1 MPNPNA
7 GRDKL
12 KRHPVTKVK
21 PARDTHVTNKTL
33 SNISKSQ
40 NSSNLEKSIPCP
52 KGRIGRNGLKLQEAL
67 GLSDNQARYDRIQ
80 NISRHIISRKMDFRR
95 TFRGH
100 TEEEIALTLR
110 ALSAEIP
117 FLSRF
122 ERHWAS
128 RAIVKAILA
137 NNSPR
142 LRKLYKMERAA
153 ERMDAKGIEEVDRN
167 EAGGN
172 ISMESYLSEDEK
184 SRKQGQAEAGEDS
197 ESESDDEIHEE
208 PQTKK
213 TSAALK
219 PSRAIP
225 EARIANRTNDAVLK
239 PRTSTYGTS
248 RTLGRTR
255 DDTAHIENK
264 DRKTNNRSLKI
275 KTSTR
280 IELTPA
286 KPARTAQNTLKSPND
301 LESDIDHLDGNT
313 ETVQDDEDG
322 SAGKEKENAKQFE
335 ANRNVQEPRL
345 ITEFFHAIAKKPLV
359 ATSKNELNVTKPV
372 TEHAPSFGARP
383 LLTQRHASKVLPRS
397 TLEPPVPRS
406 VPKPALNRPIRSNE
420 NTILYNGEEDSESDT
435 KDSSFDPESES
446 VYSDFS
452 SVQNELSPHHQVS
465 PTDNFEGLN
474 FDFKKYD
481 VSDTSDP
488 ADNGLRCPV
497 CDAPVPD
504 NASPEVLDLLNKRKK
519 LEGKKATAAI
529 AKLDFQLCPLIERSR
544 DTDDIVNNA
553 MGEDWYDAA
562 LAIKWNQLPGRVFKF
577 GKELKSLIA
586 SHNSLRNFWVFRK
599 LEKIYS
605 PDVSQLANSAILF
618 SDFCASNTKAGYYG
632 QLGHDIIVDCLTTM
646 FPPHN
651 MDLNVIKPFTG
662 HQIILLVL
670 LPATVIKL
678 MMHDLYNQGYD
689 EEGLRVLLQSSA
701 RWGELVQITTIEE
714 EADPNSEVNQIR
726 RDLRKRLHSL
736 LDNKENILSHA
747 PPPRVKRKAQINT
760 DTKSLQKFIPDIPK
774 LSKAFLTIDDFQ
786 GKLPAGV
793 ALSKTKR
800 PKVTKDLQGKAA
812 ATPSPRKNKRKAAE
826 DLENIMGNE
835 LEPPSP
841 VKATKAPAG
850 QRGKKPRLT
859 DKTDNTS
866 MNPPAANLSRSTMRN
881 GVGRPIRK
889 VGPPLRFRPS

>member
-1 MPNPNA
+1 MTQ
-7 GRDKL
+7 DKL
-12 KRHPVTKVK
+12 KRHPVTNVK
-21 PARDTHVTNKTL
+21 PSARDTHVTNKTL

-40 NSSNLEKSIPCP
+40 NSSNFEKSIPCP
-52 KGRIGRNGLKLQEAL
+52 KGRIGRNGLKLQDAL

-167 EAGGN
+167 EAGGS

-197 ESESDDEIHEE
+197 ESESDDEIREE

-213 TSAALK
+213 TSATLK

-248 RTLGRTR
+248 RTLGKTS

-264 DRKTNNRSLKI
+264 DI

-301 LESDIDHLDGNT
+301 LESDVDHLDGNT

-322 SAGKEKENAKQFE
+322 HAGKEKENAKQFE

-359 ATSKNELNVTKPV
+359 ATSKKELNVTKFWGKTITGAKACVKSASTPNTRTTSTALSTKTSIKSSYSV
-372 TEHAPSFGARP
+372 ESEHYLGLS
-383 LLTQRHASKVLPRS
+383 S
-397 TLEPPVPRS
+397 TTSELWS
-406 VPKPALNRPIRSNE
+406 D
-420 NTILYNGEEDSESDT
+420 YDGEEDFESDT

-452 SVQNELSPHHQVS
+452 SDQNELSPHHQVS

-474 FDFKKYD
+474 FDFEKYD

-488 ADNGLRCPV
+488 ADNVLRCPV

-714 EADPNSEVNQIR
+714 EADANSEVNQIR

-747 PPPRVKRKAQINT
+747 PPPRVKRK
-760 DTKSLQKFIPDIPK
+760 
-774 LSKAFLTIDDFQ
+774 
-786 GKLPAGV
+786 LPAGV

-800 PKVTKDLQGKAA
+800 RKVTKDLQGKAA

-866 MNPPAANLSRSTMRN
+866 MTMRN
-881 GVGRPIRK
+881 GVGRPI
-889 VGPPLRFRPS
+889 LSYI

>member
-1 MPNPNA
+1 MTQ
-7 GRDKL
+7 DKL
-12 KRHPVTKVK
+12 KRHSVTKVQ

-40 NSSNLEKSIPCP
+40 NSSNFEKSIPCP
-52 KGRIGRNGLKLQEAL
+52 KGRIGRNGLKLQDVL

-184 SRKQGQAEAGEDS
+184 SRKQGQAEAGEDY

-213 TSAALK
+213 TSATLK

-225 EARIANRTNDAVLK
+225 EARIANRTNDA
-239 PRTSTYGTS
+239 
-248 RTLGRTR
+248 
-255 DDTAHIENK
+255 
-264 DRKTNNRSLKI
+264 I

-286 KPARTAQNTLKSPND
+286 KPARTAQNTLKSHND
-301 LESDIDHLDGNT
+301 LESDVDHLDGNT

-322 SAGKEKENAKQFE
+322 HAGKEKENAKEFE

-359 ATSKNELNVTKPV
+359 ATSKKDLNVTKVV

-383 LLTQRHASKVLPRS
+383 LLAQRHASKVLPRS
-397 TLEPPVPRS
+397 TLEPPVPHS

-420 NTILYNGEEDSESDT
+420 NTILYDGEEDFESDT

-452 SVQNELSPHHQVS
+452 SDQNELLPHHQVS

-474 FDFKKYD
+474 FDFEKYD

-488 ADNGLRCPV
+488 ADNVLRCPV
-497 CDAPVPD
+497 CNAPVPD

-586 SHNSLRNFWVFRK
+586 SHNSLRNFWVFGK

-678 MMHDLYNQGYD
+678 MMQDLYNQGYD

-736 LDNKENILSHA
+736 LDNKENVLSHA
-747 PPPRVKRKAQINT
+747 PPPRVKRK
-760 DTKSLQKFIPDIPK
+760 
-774 LSKAFLTIDDFQ
+774 
-786 GKLPAGV
+786 LPAGV
-793 ALSKTKR
+793 APSKTKKR
-800 PKVTKDLQGKAA
+800 KVTKDLPAKAA

-859 DKTDNTS
+859 DKADNTS
-866 MNPPAANLSRSTMRN
+866 TNLQS
-881 GVGRPIRK
+881 VE
-889 VGPPLRFRPS
+889 LL

>member
-12 KRHPVTKVK
+12 KRHPVTKVQ

-40 NSSNLEKSIPCP
+40 NSSNFEKSIPCP
-52 KGRIGRNGLKLQEAL
+52 KGRIGRNGLKLQDVL

-184 SRKQGQAEAGEDS
+184 SRKQGQAEAGEDY

-213 TSAALK
+213 TSATLK

-239 PRTSTYGTS
+239 PRTSTYSTS
-248 RTLGRTR
+248 RTLGKTS

-264 DRKTNNRSLKI
+264 DRQSNNRSLKI

-286 KPARTAQNTLKSPND
+286 KPARTAQNTLKSHND
-301 LESDIDHLDGNT
+301 LESDVDHLDGNT

-322 SAGKEKENAKQFE
+322 HAGKEKENAKEFE

-359 ATSKNELNVTKPV
+359 ATSKKDLNVTKPV

-383 LLTQRHASKVLPRS
+383 LLAQRHASKVLPRS
-397 TLEPPVPRS
+397 TLEPPVPHS

-420 NTILYNGEEDSESDT
+420 NTILYDGEEDFESDT

-452 SVQNELSPHHQVS
+452 SDQNELLPHHQSSRQKLSNFPVS

-474 FDFKKYD
+474 FDFEKYD

-488 ADNGLRCPV
+488 ADNVLRCPV
-497 CDAPVPD
+497 CNAPVPD

-586 SHNSLRNFWVFRK
+586 SHNSLRNFWVFGK

-678 MMHDLYNQGYD
+678 MMQDLYNQGYD

-736 LDNKENILSHA
+736 LDNKENVLSHA

-760 DTKSLQKFIPDIPK
+760 DTKSLQKFKPDIPK

-793 ALSKTKR
+793 APSKTKKR
-800 PKVTKDLQGKAA
+800 KVTKDLPAKAA

-841 VKATKAPAG
+841 
-850 QRGKKPRLT
+850 
-859 DKTDNTS
+859 
-866 MNPPAANLSRSTMRN
+866 
-881 GVGRPIRK
+881 
-889 VGPPLRFRPS
+889 

>member
-1 MPNPNA
+1 MTQ
-7 GRDKL
+7 DKL
-12 KRHPVTKVK
+12 KRHPVTKVQ

-40 NSSNLEKSIPCP
+40 NSSNFEKSIPCP
-52 KGRIGRNGLKLQEAL
+52 KGRIGRNGLKLQDVL

-153 ERMDAKGIEEVDRN
+153 ECMDAKGIEEVDRN

-184 SRKQGQAEAGEDS
+184 SRKQGQAEAGEDY

-213 TSAALK
+213 TSATLK

-225 EARIANRTNDAVLK
+225 EARIANRTNDAGK
-239 PRTSTYGTS
+239 TS
-248 RTLGRTR
+248 

-264 DRKTNNRSLKI
+264 DI

-286 KPARTAQNTLKSPND
+286 KPARTAQNTLKSHND
-301 LESDIDHLDGNT
+301 LESDVDHLDGNT

-322 SAGKEKENAKQFE
+322 HAGKEKENAKEFE

-359 ATSKNELNVTKPV
+359 ATSKKDLNVTKV
-372 TEHAPSFGARP
+372 EHAPSFGARP
-383 LLTQRHASKVLPRS
+383 LLAQRHASKVLPRS
-397 TLEPPVPRS
+397 TLEPPVPHS

-420 NTILYNGEEDSESDT
+420 NTILYDGEEDFESDT

-452 SVQNELSPHHQVS
+452 SDQNELLPHHQVS

-474 FDFKKYD
+474 FDFEKYD

-488 ADNGLRCPV
+488 ADNVLRCPV
-497 CDAPVPD
+497 CNAPVPD

-678 MMHDLYNQGYD
+678 MMQDLYNQGYD

-736 LDNKENILSHA
+736 LDNKENVLSHA
-747 PPPRVKRKAQINT
+747 PPPRVKRK
-760 DTKSLQKFIPDIPK
+760 
-774 LSKAFLTIDDFQ
+774 
-786 GKLPAGV
+786 LPAGV
-793 ALSKTKR
+793 APSKTKKR
-800 PKVTKDLQGKAA
+800 KVTKDLPAKAA

-859 DKTDNTS
+859 DKADNTS
-866 MNPPAANLSRSTMRN
+866 TIAFPKELSSNQHHIALLILLMH
-881 GVGRPIRK
+881 
-889 VGPPLRFRPS
+889 

>member
-1 MPNPNA
+1 MTQ
-7 GRDKL
+7 DKL
-12 KRHPVTKVK
+12 KRHSVTKVQ

-40 NSSNLEKSIPCP
+40 NSSNFEKSIPCP
-52 KGRIGRNGLKLQEAL
+52 KGRIGRNGLKLQDVL

-184 SRKQGQAEAGEDS
+184 SREQGQAEAGEDY

-213 TSAALK
+213 TSATLK

-225 EARIANRTNDAVLK
+225 EARIANRTNDAGK
-239 PRTSTYGTS
+239 TS
-248 RTLGRTR
+248 

-264 DRKTNNRSLKI
+264 DI

-286 KPARTAQNTLKSPND
+286 KPARTAQNTLKSHND
-301 LESDIDHLDGNT
+301 LESDVDHLDGNT

-322 SAGKEKENAKQFE
+322 HAGKEKENAKEFE

-359 ATSKNELNVTKPV
+359 ATSKKDLNVTKVV

-383 LLTQRHASKVLPRS
+383 LLAQRHASKVLPRS
-397 TLEPPVPRS
+397 TLEPPVPHS

-420 NTILYNGEEDSESDT
+420 NTILYDGEEDFESDT

-452 SVQNELSPHHQVS
+452 SDQNELLPHHQVS

-474 FDFKKYD
+474 FDFEKYD

-488 ADNGLRCPV
+488 ADNVLRCPV
-497 CDAPVPD
+497 CNAPVPD

-586 SHNSLRNFWVFRK
+586 SHNSLRNFWVFGK

-678 MMHDLYNQGYD
+678 MMQDLYNQGYD

-736 LDNKENILSHA
+736 LDNKENVLSHA
-747 PPPRVKRKAQINT
+747 PPPRVKRK
-760 DTKSLQKFIPDIPK
+760 
-774 LSKAFLTIDDFQ
+774 
-786 GKLPAGV
+786 LPAGV
-793 ALSKTKR
+793 APSKTKKR
-800 PKVTKDLQGKAA
+800 KVTKDLPAKAA

-859 DKTDNTS
+859 DKADNTS
-866 MNPPAANLSRSTMRN
+866 TNLQS
-881 GVGRPIRK
+881 VE
-889 VGPPLRFRPS
+889 LL

>member
-1 MPNPNA
+1 MTQ
-7 GRDKL
+7 DKL

-52 KGRIGRNGLKLQEAL
+52 KGRIGRNGLKLQDAL

-213 TSAALK
+213 TNATLK

-239 PRTSTYGTS
+239 PRTSTYG
-248 RTLGRTR
+248 
-255 DDTAHIENK
+255 
-264 DRKTNNRSLKI
+264 
-275 KTSTR
+275 
-280 IELTPA
+280 
-286 KPARTAQNTLKSPND
+286 PND

-345 ITEFFHAIAKKPLV
+345 ITEFFHAIAKKSLV
-359 ATSKNELNVTKPV
+359 ATSKNELNVTKV
-372 TEHAPSFGARP
+372 EHAPSFGARP
-383 LLTQRHASKVLPRS
+383 LLAQRHASKVLPRS
-397 TLEPPVPRS
+397 TLEPPVPHS

-420 NTILYNGEEDSESDT
+420 NTILVCLAQLPSYGAMSLILTFTKYNGEEDFESDT

-452 SVQNELSPHHQVS
+452 SDQNELSPHHQVIWLNHGTELKAKTIQFS
-465 PTDNFEGLN
+465 AQYLMAFWKDN
-474 FDFKKYD
+474 
-481 VSDTSDP
+481 V
-488 ADNGLRCPV
+488 LRCPV

-714 EADPNSEVNQIR
+714 EADANSEVNQIR

-747 PPPRVKRKAQINT
+747 PPPRVKRK
-760 DTKSLQKFIPDIPK
+760 
-774 LSKAFLTIDDFQ
+774 
-786 GKLPAGV
+786 LPAGV

-800 PKVTKDLQGKAA
+800 RKVTKDLQGKAA

-866 MNPPAANLSRSTMRN
+866 MTMRN
-881 GVGRPIRK
+881 GVGRPI
-889 VGPPLRFRPS
+889 LSYI

>member
-1 MPNPNA
+1 M
-7 GRDKL
+7 
-12 KRHPVTKVK
+12 
-21 PARDTHVTNKTL
+21 
-33 SNISKSQ
+33 
-40 NSSNLEKSIPCP
+40 
-52 KGRIGRNGLKLQEAL
+52 
-67 GLSDNQARYDRIQ
+67 
-80 NISRHIISRKMDFRR
+80 
-95 TFRGH
+95 
-100 TEEEIALTLR
+100 
-110 ALSAEIP
+110 
-117 FLSRF
+117 
-122 ERHWAS
+122 
-128 RAIVKAILA
+128 
-137 NNSPR
+137 
-142 LRKLYKMERAA
+142 
-153 ERMDAKGIEEVDRN
+153 
-167 EAGGN
+167 
-172 ISMESYLSEDEK
+172 
-184 SRKQGQAEAGEDS
+184 
-197 ESESDDEIHEE
+197 
-208 PQTKK
+208 
-213 TSAALK
+213 
-219 PSRAIP
+219 
-225 EARIANRTNDAVLK
+225 
-239 PRTSTYGTS
+239 
-248 RTLGRTR
+248 
-255 DDTAHIENK
+255 
-264 DRKTNNRSLKI
+264 
-275 KTSTR
+275 
-280 IELTPA
+280 
-286 KPARTAQNTLKSPND
+286 
-301 LESDIDHLDGNT
+301 
-313 ETVQDDEDG
+313 
-322 SAGKEKENAKQFE
+322 
-335 ANRNVQEPRL
+335 
-345 ITEFFHAIAKKPLV
+345 
-359 ATSKNELNVTKPV
+359 
-372 TEHAPSFGARP
+372 EHAPSFGARP
-383 LLTQRHASKVLPRS
+383 LLAQRHASKVLPRS
-397 TLEPPVPRS
+397 TLEPPVPHS

-420 NTILYNGEEDSESDT
+420 NTILYDGEEDFESDT

-452 SVQNELSPHHQVS
+452 SDQNELLPHHQVS
-465 PTDNFEGLN
+465 PTDNFESLN
-474 FDFKKYD
+474 FDFEKYD

-488 ADNGLRCPV
+488 ADNVLRCPV
-497 CDAPVPD
+497 CNAPVPD

-586 SHNSLRNFWVFRK
+586 SHNSLRNFWVFGK

-678 MMHDLYNQGYD
+678 MMQDLYNQGYD

-701 RWGELVQITTIEE
+701 RWGKLVQITTIEE

-736 LDNKENILSHA
+736 LDNKENVLSHA
-747 PPPRVKRKAQINT
+747 PPPRVKRK
-760 DTKSLQKFIPDIPK
+760 
-774 LSKAFLTIDDFQ
+774 
-786 GKLPAGV
+786 LPAGV
-793 ALSKTKR
+793 APSKTKKR
-800 PKVTKDLQGKAA
+800 KVTKDLPAKAA

-859 DKTDNTS
+859 DKADNTS
-866 MNPPAANLSRSTMRN
+866 TNLQS
-881 GVGRPIRK
+881 VE
-889 VGPPLRFRPS
+889 LL

>member
-12 KRHPVTKVK
+12 KRHPVTKVQ

-40 NSSNLEKSIPCP
+40 NSSNFEKSIPCP
-52 KGRIGRNGLKLQEAL
+52 KGRIGRNGLKLQDVL

-172 ISMESYLSEDEK
+172 IPMESYLSEDEK
-184 SRKQGQAEAGEDS
+184 SRKQGQAEAGEDY
-197 ESESDDEIHEE
+197 ESESDDEFWG
-208 PQTKK
+208 K
-213 TSAALK
+213 TITGAKACVKSASTL
-219 PSRAIP
+219 
-225 EARIANRTNDAVLK
+225 NTRT
-239 PRTSTYGTS
+239 TST
-248 RTLGRTR
+248 
-255 DDTAHIENK
+255 A
-264 DRKTNNRSLKI
+264 
-275 KTSTR
+275 
-280 IELTPA
+280 
-286 KPARTAQNTLKSPND
+286 
-301 LESDIDHLDGNT
+301 
-313 ETVQDDEDG
+313 
-322 SAGKEKENAKQFE
+322 
-335 ANRNVQEPRL
+335 
-345 ITEFFHAIAKKPLV
+345 
-359 ATSKNELNVTKPV
+359 
-372 TEHAPSFGARP
+372 
-383 LLTQRHASKVLPRS
+383 LTQLPSYRVMS
-397 TLEPPVPRS
+397 L
-406 VPKPALNRPIRSNE
+406 
-420 NTILYNGEEDSESDT
+420 ILTFTKYDGEEDFESDT

-452 SVQNELSPHHQVS
+452 SDQNELLPHHQSSRQKLSNFPVS
-465 PTDNFEGLN
+465 PTDNFESLN
-474 FDFKKYD
+474 FDFEKYD

-488 ADNGLRCPV
+488 ADNVLRCPV
-497 CDAPVPD
+497 CNAPVPD

-586 SHNSLRNFWVFRK
+586 SHNSLRNFWVFGK

-678 MMHDLYNQGYD
+678 MMQDLYNQGYD

-736 LDNKENILSHA
+736 LDNKENVLSHA

-760 DTKSLQKFIPDIPK
+760 DTKSLQKFKPDIPK

-793 ALSKTKR
+793 APSKTKKR
-800 PKVTKDLQGKAA
+800 KVTKDLPAKAA

-859 DKTDNTS
+859 DKADNTS
-866 MNPPAANLSRSTMRN
+866 TSGQSPCANTPAKPGAYSLQLLSLRQQPLTPCLFLSFFHFPWLSITSGSTTAASMVSLIFDIAGTSIGGN
-881 GVGRPIRK
+881 VDAGDAIVVVFGVSMTSTPTFAESLLFRQL
-889 VGPPLRFRPS
+889 VEWLPLPLVVP